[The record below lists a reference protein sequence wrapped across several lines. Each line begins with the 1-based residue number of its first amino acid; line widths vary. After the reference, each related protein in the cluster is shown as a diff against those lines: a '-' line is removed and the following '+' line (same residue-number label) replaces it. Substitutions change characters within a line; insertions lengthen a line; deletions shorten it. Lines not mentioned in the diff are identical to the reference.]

1 MATTEAVE
9 ERDEGAPR
17 PPGRVIAVAS
27 AKGGVG
33 KTTTSINLAAA
44 LTEHGESVVV
54 VEADL
59 AMANVVDFLKLDMKL
74 DADNPT
80 LHDVLAGEA
89 PVERAIYSAPGGIDV
104 VPSGVDLEGF
114 MGADPKR
121 LAAAVGRLR
130 GIYDVVI
137 IDTGAGVSNAT
148 VVPLR
153 IADEVVLV
161 STPRVASVRDT
172 KKTIDITERVD
183 GHVAGVVF
191 TKSGSGTAPPVERIS
206 AFLGVDLLGH
216 VPEDANVPE
225 SQDAGTP
232 VVNYRS
238 ASPAASAYLDIAG
251 RLVDR
256 LGLDDADADFVF
268 GAGGADSAEARTD
281 GSGEGGRN
289 A

>member
-9 ERDEGAPR
+9 EPSEGAPR

-44 LTEHGESVVV
+44 LVEHGKSVVV

-74 DADNPT
+74 DAGNPT
-80 LHDVLAGEA
+80 LHEVLAGEVA
-89 PVERAIYSAPGGIDV
+89 VERAIYSAPGGIDV
-104 VPSGVDLEGF
+104 VPSGVDLDGF
-114 MGADPKR
+114 MAADPKR

-130 GIYDVVI
+130 DDYDVVI
-137 IDTGAGVSNAT
+137 IDTGAGVSGAT

-172 KKTIDITERVD
+172 KKTIDIAERVG
-183 GHVAGVVF
+183 GHVVGVVF

-232 VVNYRS
+232 VVTYRS

-251 RLVDR
+251 RLVGR
-256 LGLDDADADFVF
+256 LGLDDADAGFVF
-268 GAGGADSAEARTD
+268 DTGAGSAEARTD
-281 GSGEGGRN
+281 GSGGTGRN